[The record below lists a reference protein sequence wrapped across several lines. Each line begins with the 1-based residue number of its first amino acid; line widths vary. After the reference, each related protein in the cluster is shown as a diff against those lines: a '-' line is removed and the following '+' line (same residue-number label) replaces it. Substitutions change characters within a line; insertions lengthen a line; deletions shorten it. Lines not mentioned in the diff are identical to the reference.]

1 MHQKNTFLHPDYKLD
16 TGTDTGY
23 GYGYKSVFLVRVRK
37 KIKKQGCVNVMDS
50 GCFQKFSV

>member
-1 MHQKNTFLHPDYKLD
+1 MHQKNTFFTSWLQLD

-23 GYGYKSVFLVRVRK
+23 SDGYISGFLVRVQK

-50 GCFQKFSV
+50 GCFQNFSV